1 MKKIYTIISLVF
13 LLLSCSDDFL
23 DQVPEDRLTF
33 DETFSKRNTVEQYLA
48 NIYSKIPN
56 EKWQLYAPQENAG
69 VWRGASDEADFVFS
83 WNRANNFN
91 NGDWNATTDI
101 VRVLWNNSYQGI
113 RAASTFILNVDQC
126 TDCSGERIKQYKAEA
141 RIMRA
146 YYYYLLIRNWGPV
159 ILIGEEPYTANSD
172 ISGLKRNTLEECVNY
187 IVTELDQAGANLEG
201 IDFRNSNAGR
211 MSKPF
216 AMFIKEKTLL
226 FAASPLFNGN
236 TDYADLVGQDGTVL
250 IDQTYDQNKWA
261 QAAEAAKDFIGE
273 YVPGTFD
280 LYREFSDGT
289 LNPYLSTRNVLLTE
303 WNEEIIYARPRG
315 ANTYQ
320 YVVTPT
326 HTGYPEEV
334 RGSGALGVTQEMVDS
349 YFMDN
354 GRTITD
360 PSSGYL
366 NNGFSEFQAPF
377 DTQPRNTFNQWVN
390 REPRFYVGVT
400 YNNSLWLNRDFGDII
415 TTTWFYGNSGIANG
429 ADNHSPSGYIV
440 RKDAITGD
448 RRNTNRSEVMF
459 RLAELYLDYVEA
471 LNEYDPGNPDILKYL
486 NEIRQRAGI
495 PRYGEEG
502 LPVPNSQESMREA
515 IRRERKI
522 ELAFENVRYFDLK
535 RWKLATSIL
544 DGPFHGMDINA
555 QEESNFYNV
564 VTFENRIFD
573 NRHYLWPV
581 PQYEI
586 NANPDLIQNPG
597 W

>member
-1 MKKIYTIISLVF
+1 MKKIYTF
-13 LLLSCSDDFL
+13 LLFVFMLVSCNDDFL

-33 DETFSKRNTVEQYLA
+33 NETFSKRNTVEQYLA

-56 EKWQLYAPQENAG
+56 EKWQLYSPQENAG
-69 VWRGASDEADFVFS
+69 VWRGASDESDFVFS

-91 NGDWNATTDI
+91 NGDWNATSDI

-126 TDCSGERIKQYKAEA
+126 TDCSTDRIKQYKAEA
-141 RIMRA
+141 RVLRA
-146 YYYYLLIRNWGPV
+146 YYYYLLLRNWGPV
-159 ILIGEEPYTANSD
+159 ILMGENPYTANSD
-172 ISGLKRNTLEECVNY
+172 ISDLKRNTVEECVNY
-187 IVTELDQAGANLEG
+187 IITELDEAGASLEG

-211 MSKPF
+211 MSRPF

-236 TDYADLVGQDGTVL
+236 TDYSSLLGQDGTVL
-250 IDQTYDQNKWA
+250 INQTYDANKWA
-261 QAAEAAKDFIGE
+261 QAASAAKNFIDE
-273 YVPGTFD
+273 YVPETFS
-280 LYREFSDGT
+280 LYKEFNNGAVD
-289 LNPYLSTRNVLLTE
+289 PYLSTRNVMLNE

-315 ANTYQ
+315 SNTYQ

-334 RGSGALGVTQEMVDS
+334 RGSSALGVTQEMVDS
-349 YFMDN
+349 YFMEN
-354 GRTITD
+354 GRPITD
-360 PSSGYL
+360 PNSEYVKI
-366 NNGFSEFQAPF
+366 GFSDFQAPF

-400 YNNSLWLNRDFGDII
+400 YNNSLWLNRDFGNII

-429 ADNHSPSGYIV
+429 ADNHTSTGYIV
-440 RKDAITGD
+440 RKDATTGD
-448 RRNTNRSEVMF
+448 RRNTNRSEVFF

-486 NEIRQRAGI
+486 NEIRHRAGI
-495 PRYGEEG
+495 PGYGEED
-502 LPVPNSQESMREA
+502 LSIPTNQEEMRVA

-535 RWKLATSIL
+535 RWKQATTVL

-573 NRHYLWPV
+573 DRHYLWPV